1 MNSISDADQR
11 ILGPQHVATTL
22 AGMEAPQDSTEPL
35 NFSIEALQISAEAP
49 FGACPAGQPSPADGA
64 ETKSSPG

>member
-35 NFSIEALQISAEAP
+35 KFSVEALQIPAEAP
-49 FGACPAGQPSPADGA
+49 FGAYHVYCMGA
-64 ETKSSPG
+64 QYSKSLR